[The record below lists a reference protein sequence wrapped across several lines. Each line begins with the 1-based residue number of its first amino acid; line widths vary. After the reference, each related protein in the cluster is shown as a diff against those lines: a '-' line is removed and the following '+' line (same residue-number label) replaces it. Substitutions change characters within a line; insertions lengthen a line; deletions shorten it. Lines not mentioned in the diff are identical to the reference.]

1 MADQEIRKKAESYLS
16 QEWNSIFKDEIQ
28 KLLDDNNDGDLRERF
43 YRELDFGTGGLRGE
57 IGGGYNRM
65 NSYTVAKATQGMA
78 NYIKAHVPADK
89 QSVVISYDSRN
100 YSDLFSQT
108 AAEVLAANGI
118 KTYLF
123 TSLRPTPVLSFA
135 VRKLGTCAGIMVT
148 ASHNPAKYNGYKVF
162 WEDGAQVTPPHD
174 KGIISEVGKV
184 TDDIKRIDVEAALY
198 AGSIVMIDREID
210 DAYNDMCKAQ
220 CLRPELVRE
229 KGKDLKVVYTPLH
242 GAGTVPVERLLSD
255 VGIKVFTVPE
265 QREPDGNFPTVAFP
279 NPEITPAMDL
289 SLKYA
294 REQGADLVIGT
305 DPDADRIGIAVPDGE
320 DWTLITGNQLGALLT
335 DYIFRSR
342 EEQGLMP
349 DRPAFINTIVTTN
362 LQFDIAQAY
371 GAACFKV
378 LTGFKYIGE
387 KIGEWDKTEEY
398 QYIFGGEESYGFLV
412 ETDARDKDAVSAA
425 LLTAEM
431 ALWNVNRGFTVLDHL
446 KEIWQT
452 YGYYEEFL
460 ISQYFEGEAG
470 AGIMAGLMKT
480 LREDMPREWGDLK
493 AQSLMDFQS
502 GTTVDLET
510 GKRAKDIDLPSSN
523 VLQFVMEDGSLVTA
537 RPSGTEPKIKF
548 YGSCCVKPCGDLEE
562 AKKATSL
569 RIKSVEA
576 SVEKLIK
583 SVQ

>member
-16 QEWNSIFKDEIQ
+16 QEWNSIFSDEIR

-78 NYIKAHVPADK
+78 NYIKANVPSHK

-100 YSDLFSQT
+100 YSDLFSKT

-174 KGIISEVGKV
+174 KGIITEVGKV
-184 TDDIKRIDVEAALY
+184 TDDIKRIDAEAALS

-229 KGKDLKVVYTPLH
+229 KGRDLKVVYTPLH

-255 VGIKVFTVPE
+255 VGIEVFTVPE
-265 QREPDGNFPTVAFP
+265 QREPDGDFPTVAFP

-289 SLKYA
+289 ALKYA

-305 DPDADRIGIAVPDGE
+305 DPDADRIGIAVPDGD

-342 EEQGLMP
+342 REQGLMP

-362 LQFDIAQAY
+362 LQFDIAHAY
-371 GAACFKV
+371 GASCFKV

-480 LREDMPREWGDLK
+480 LREDKPREWGELK
-493 AQSLMDFQS
+493 ARSLRDFQN

-510 GKRAKDIDLPSSN
+510 GMTAKDIDLPSSD

-548 YGSCCVKPCGDLEE
+548 YGSCCVKPCGDLDE
-562 AKKATSL
+562 AKKATSV
-569 RIKSVEA
+569 RIGSVEA
-576 SVEKLIK
+576 SVKELIK

>member
-1 MADQEIRKKAESYLS
+1 MADQEIRQKAESYLD
-16 QEWNSIFKDEIQ
+16 QEWNSFFKDEVRRLI
-28 KLLDDNNDGDLRERF
+28 DNKEDKELRERF

-65 NSYTVAKATQGMA
+65 NSYTVAKATQGLA
-78 NYIKAHVPADK
+78 NYIKANGPADK

-174 KGIISEVGKV
+174 KGIITEVAKV
-184 TDDIKRIDVEAALY
+184 TDDIKRIDLDAALA
-198 AGSIVMIDREID
+198 AGSIVMVDKEID

-229 KGKDLKVVYTPLH
+229 KGKNLKIVYTPLH

-255 VGIKVFTVPE
+255 VGIEVFTVPE
-265 QREPDGNFPTVAFP
+265 QREPDGDFPTVAFP

-294 REQGADLVIGT
+294 REQGADLVMGT
-305 DPDADRIGIAVPDGE
+305 DPDADRIGIAVPDGD

-342 EEQGLMP
+342 QEQGLMP

-480 LREDMPREWGDLK
+480 LREDKPREWGELK
-493 AQSLMDFQS
+493 ARSLMDFKD
-502 GTTVDLET
+502 GTTADLET
-510 GKRAKDIDLPSSN
+510 GKKEKNIDLPSSN

-548 YGSCCVKPCGDLEE
+548 YGSCCVKPCVDLEE
-562 AKKATSL
+562 AKRVTSA

-576 SVEKLIK
+576 RVGELIK

>member
-1 MADQEIRKKAESYLS
+1 MADQEIMNKAKAYLS
-16 QEWNSIFKDEIQ
+16 QEWNAVFKDEVQ
-28 KLLDDNNDGDLRERF
+28 KLIEAGDEVELRERF

-57 IGGGYNRM
+57 LGGGYNRL
-65 NSYTVAKATQGMA
+65 NSYTTGKAIQGLA
-78 NYIKAHVPADK
+78 NYIKAHVGADK
-89 QSVVISYDSRN
+89 QSVVIACDSRN
-100 YSDLFSQT
+100 YSDVFSQT

-123 TSLRPTPVLSFA
+123 TSLRPTPVLSYA
-135 VRKLGTCAGIMVT
+135 VRKLGTCAGIMIT
-148 ASHNPAKYNGYKVF
+148 ASHNPAKYNGVKVF

-174 KGIISEVGKV
+174 TGIIGEVNKV
-184 TDDIKRIDVEAALY
+184 TDDIKRITKEEAVA
-198 AGSIVMIDREID
+198 AGSIVMIDEEID
-210 DAYNDMCKAQ
+210 GPYNEMCKAQ
-220 CLRPELVRE
+220 CLRPELVKE
-229 KGKDLKVVYTPLH
+229 KGKDLKIVYTPLH
-242 GAGTVPVERLLSD
+242 GAGTVPVERVLSD
-255 VGIKVFTVPE
+255 VGIEVFTVPE

-279 NPEITPAMDL
+279 NPEITEAMNL

-294 REQGADLVIGT
+294 KEQGADMVIGT
-305 DPDADRIGIAVPDGE
+305 DPDADRIGIAVPDGDE
-320 DWTLITGNQLGALLT
+320 WTLITGNQLGALLT

-342 EEQGLMP
+342 QELDLMP
-349 DRPAFINTIVTTN
+349 DSPAFINTIVTTN

-371 GAACFKV
+371 GATCFKV

-387 KIGEWDKTEEY
+387 KIGEWDETEEY

-425 LLTAEM
+425 LITAEM
-431 ALWNVNRGFTVLDHL
+431 ALWNVNRGKTVLDHL

-480 LREDMPREWGDLK
+480 LREDKPKSWGKLT
-493 AQSLMDFQS
+493 AASLRDFS
-502 GTTVDLET
+502 DGSTTNLET
-510 GKRAKDIDLPSSN
+510 GEKVKDIDLPSSN
-523 VLQFVMEDGSLVTA
+523 VLQFVMTDGSLVTA

-562 AKKATSL
+562 AKSATSAL
-569 RIKSVEA
+569 IKSVEA
-576 SVEKLIK
+576 CVADLIESVK
-583 SVQ
+583 

>member
-1 MADQEIRKKAESYLS
+1 MADQEIMKKAEDYLS
-16 QEWNSIFKDEIQ
+16 QEWNEVFKDDIRQVME
-28 KLLDDNNDGDLRERF
+28 KGEEGELRERF
-43 YRELDFGTGGLRGE
+43 YRDLDFGTGGLRGE

-65 NSYTVAKATQGMA
+65 NSYTVAKATQGLA
-78 NYIKAHVPADK
+78 TYIVKNVPEEK
-89 QSVVISYDSRN
+89 RSVVISYDSRN

-108 AAEVLAANGI
+108 AAEVLAGNGI

-135 VRKLGTCAGIMVT
+135 VRELGTCAGIMVT

-162 WEDGAQVTPPHD
+162 WDDGAQVTPPHD
-174 KGIISEVGKV
+174 KGIIGEVNLV
-184 TDDIKRIDVEAALY
+184 TDRINRKSKDEALAD
-198 AGSIVMIDREID
+198 GSLVMINEVVDGPYY
-210 DAYNDMCKAQ
+210 AMCKAQ
-220 CLRPELVRE
+220 CLRPELVKE
-229 KGKDLKVVYTPLH
+229 KGQNLKIVYTPLH
-242 GAGTVPVERLLSD
+242 GAGTVPVETVLSD

-265 QREPDGNFPTVAFP
+265 QREPDGDFPTVAFP

-294 REQGADLVIGT
+294 REQKADLVIGT
-305 DPDADRIGIAVPDGE
+305 DPDADRIGIAVPDGK

-342 EEQGLMP
+342 QELGLMP
-349 DRPAFINTIVTTN
+349 DNPAFINTIVTTN
-362 LQFDIAQAY
+362 LHFDIAQAF
-371 GAACFKV
+371 GATCFKV
-378 LTGFKYIGE
+378 LTGFKYIGA
-387 KIGEWDKTEEY
+387 KIAEWDKTEEY

-431 ALWNVNRGFTVLDHL
+431 ALWNVNRGKTVLDHL

-480 LREDMPREWGDLK
+480 LRDDKPREWGDLK
-493 AQSLMDFQS
+493 ASSLRDFKS
-502 GTTVDLET
+502 GTTTNLET
-510 GKRAKDIDLPSSN
+510 GKVEKDIDMPSSD
-523 VLQFVMEDGSLVTA
+523 VLQFVMTDGSLVTA

-562 AKKATSL
+562 AKMATSS

-576 SVEKLIK
+576 RVGELIQ

>member
-1 MADQEIRKKAESYLS
+1 MADQEIRQKAESYLD
-16 QEWNSIFKDEIQ
+16 QEWNSVFKDEVRQLI
-28 KLLDDNNDGDLRERF
+28 DNNDDKELRERF

-65 NSYTVAKATQGMA
+65 NSYTVAKATQGLA
-78 NYIKAHVPADK
+78 NYIKANGPADK

-174 KGIISEVGKV
+174 KGIITEVAKV
-184 TDDIKRIDVEAALY
+184 TDNIRRIDLEAALA
-198 AGSIVMIDREID
+198 AGSIVMVDKEID

-229 KGKDLKVVYTPLH
+229 KGKNLKIVYTPLH

-255 VGIKVFTVPE
+255 VGIEVFTVPE
-265 QREPDGNFPTVAFP
+265 QREPDGDFPTVAFP

-294 REQGADLVIGT
+294 RKQGADLVMGT
-305 DPDADRIGIAVPDGE
+305 DPDADRIGIAVPDGD

-342 EEQGLMP
+342 QEQGLMP

-480 LREDMPREWGDLK
+480 LREDKPREWGDLK
-493 AQSLMDFQS
+493 ARSLMDFKD

-510 GKRAKDIDLPSSN
+510 GKKEKNIDLPSSN

-548 YGSCCVKPCGDLEE
+548 YGSCCVKPCVDLEE
-562 AKKATSL
+562 AKRVTSA

-576 SVEKLIK
+576 RVGELIK

>member
-1 MADQEIRKKAESYLS
+1 MADQEIMNKAEAYLS
-16 QEWNSIFKDEIQ
+16 QEWNDVFKDEVRELIN
-28 KLLDDNNDGDLRERF
+28 KGSDGELREHF

-65 NSYTVAKATQGMA
+65 NSYTVAKATQGLA
-78 NYIKAHVPADK
+78 NYIKKNAPEGKMSA
-89 QSVVISYDSRN
+89 VISYDSRN

-108 AAEVLAANGI
+108 AAEVLAGNGI

-123 TSLRPTPVLSFA
+123 TSLRPTPVLSYA
-135 VRKLGTCAGIMVT
+135 VRQLGTCSGIMVT

-162 WEDGAQVTPPHD
+162 WEDGAQVTFPHD
-174 KGIISEVGKV
+174 KGIIGEVGKV
-184 TDDIKRIDVEAALY
+184 TDDIIRLPMDEALA
-198 AGSIVMIDREID
+198 AGSIVMIDKEID
-210 DAYNDMCKAQ
+210 DPYNDMCKAQ
-220 CLRPELVRE
+220 CLRPELVKE
-229 KGKDLKVVYTPLH
+229 KGKDLKIVYTPLH

-255 VGIKVFTVPE
+255 VGIDVFTVPE
-265 QREPDGNFPTVAFP
+265 QREPDGDFPTVAFP

-289 SLKYA
+289 ALKYA
-294 REQGADLVIGT
+294 KEQKADLVIGT
-305 DPDADRIGIAVPDGE
+305 DPDADRIGIAVPMGDE
-320 DWTLITGNQLGALLT
+320 WTLITGNQLGALLT

-342 EEQGLMP
+342 QELELMP
-349 DRPAFINTIVTTN
+349 DAPAFINTIVTTN

-425 LLTAEM
+425 LLTSEM
-431 ALWNVNRGFTVLDHL
+431 ALWNVNRGKTVLDHL
-446 KEIWQT
+446 EEIWQT

-470 AGIMAGLMKT
+470 AGVMAGLMKT
-480 LREDMPREWGDLK
+480 LREDKPRQWGDLT
-493 AQSLMDFQS
+493 AASLRDFS
-502 GTTVDLET
+502 DGSTTNLET
-510 GKRAKDIDLPSSN
+510 GEKVQDIDMPSSN
-523 VLQFVMEDGSLVTA
+523 VLQFVMTDGSLVTA

-548 YGSCCVKPCGDLEE
+548 YGSCCVKPCGDLSE
-562 AKKATSL
+562 AKKTTSAL
-569 RIKSVEA
+569 IKSVEA
-576 SVEKLIK
+576 CVEALIK